1 MQRKNS
7 FLLIALLS
15 LVFIVQGQNIT
26 KRALFLG
33 NSYTEV
39 NNLPQMTS
47 QVANSVGDTLIYDS
61 NTPGGYTFMGHS
73 SNAASLSKIA
83 MGNWDFVVLQEQSQY
98 PSFSPSQ
105 VENEVFPYARALD
118 SMINSQNAC
127 AETVFYMTWGRKNG
141 DAQNCPYWPPVCTYE
156 GMDSLLNLRY
166 RMMADDNQAI
176 LSPVGAVW
184 NYIRKNHPSI
194 ELYQADESHP
204 SIAGTYVGACCFY
217 TAFFRKDPT
226 LITFNAGL
234 SPENADIIRNT
245 VKTIV
250 FDNFPEW
257 HIGEYDPAADF
268 SFTNMG
274 SGHISFSNTSLY
286 ASSYFWDFGD
296 GSTSILENPTHLYTA
311 EGIYTVKL
319 FVNKCELNDSTDK
332 SVAVS
337 FLNIEQQ
344 NLPYV
349 NLYPNPTTSSFTLSI
364 DKKYLGSSYTL
375 FNTEGKSLLTGTIN
389 ETQSIINLNKFPTG
403 IYIIKI
409 DGALNHRL
417 KIIKE

>member
-15 LVFIVQGQNIT
+15 LAFMVQGQSIT
-26 KRALFLG
+26 KKALFLG
-33 NSYTEV
+33 NSYTAV
-39 NNLPQMTS
+39 NDLPLMTS
-47 QVANSVGDTLIYDS
+47 QVANSAGDTLIYDS
-61 NTPGGYTFMGHS
+61 NAPGGYTFMGHS
-73 SNAASLSKIA
+73 TNAASLTKIA
-83 MGNWDFVVLQEQSQY
+83 IGNWDFVVLQEQSQY
-98 PSFSPSQ
+98 PSFPPSQ
-105 VENEVFPYARALD
+105 VETEVFPYARALD
-118 SMINSQNAC
+118 SIINSQNAC

-166 RMMADDNQAI
+166 RMMAEDNEAI

-204 SIAGTYVGACCFY
+204 SVAGTYAGACCFY

-234 SPENADIIRNT
+234 TKEDADIIKNA
-245 VKTIV
+245 VKTIL
-250 FDNFPEW
+250 FDNLAEW
-257 HIGEYDPAADF
+257 HIGEYNPVADF
-268 SFTNMG
+268 SFTDMG
-274 SGHISFSNTSLY
+274 SGNINFTNKSLY

-296 GSTSILENPTHLYTA
+296 SNTSIVENPTHIYAA
-311 EGIYTVKL
+311 EGTYTVKL
-319 FVNKCELNDSTDK
+319 SVNKCNVSDSTDK
-332 SVAVS
+332 SITIS
-337 FLNIEQQ
+337 FLNIEEQ
-344 NLPYV
+344 NLPYLS
-349 NLYPNPTTSSFTLSI
+349 LYPNPTSSSFTLTV
-364 DKKYLGSSYTL
+364 DKKYLGSTYTI
-375 FNTEGKSLLTGTIN
+375 FNTEGKIVLTGNIN
-389 ETQSIINLNKFPTG
+389 DTESIININKFSTG

-409 DGALNHRL
+409 EGALNQRL